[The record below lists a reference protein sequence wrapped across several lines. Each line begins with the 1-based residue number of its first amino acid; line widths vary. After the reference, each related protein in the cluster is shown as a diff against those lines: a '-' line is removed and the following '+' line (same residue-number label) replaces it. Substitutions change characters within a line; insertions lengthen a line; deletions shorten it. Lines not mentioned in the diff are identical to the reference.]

1 MDNYFKFKILKIDK
15 KPDVTAITAECM
27 GDSEIVTLNI
37 ATILADDRSIVK
49 AELLRKHIAQTTCG
63 LHEGEII

>member
-15 KPDVTAITAECM
+15 KSDVTSITAECM
-27 GDSEIVTLNI
+27 DNSEIVTLNI
-37 ATILADDRSIVK
+37 ATVLADDRNIVK
-49 AELLRKHIAQTTCG
+49 AELMRKYLAQTTCE

>member
-15 KPDVTAITAECM
+15 KPDVTSITAECM

-49 AELLRKHIAQTTCG
+49 AELVRKHIAQTTCE